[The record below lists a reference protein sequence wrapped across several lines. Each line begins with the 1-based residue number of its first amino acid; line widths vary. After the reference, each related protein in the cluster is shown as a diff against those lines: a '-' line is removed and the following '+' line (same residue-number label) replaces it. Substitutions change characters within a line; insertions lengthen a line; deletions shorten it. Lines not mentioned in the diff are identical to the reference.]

1 MAHRTAH
8 AIGLVTLLLIATV
21 AWGIAAPVGATTD
34 ADESAADE
42 QLEERKQTIDPTA
55 TERAIVQGD
64 NESADD
70 ESEEANTSRIRIV
83 HLSPLIPEITADVG
97 FETVAENLSFG
108 TVSDYEVV
116 EAGETD
122 LEVETTENGDE
133 ILETEQTLEPAGSYS
148 FVVIGD
154 VTANETVQ
162 FQPALLRDEF
172 EAPNESEASIRFI
185 HGSPDVSAV
194 DVTVAETNT
203 TIAENVSYREDSDYV
218 TVPAGNVTLEVR
230 EAADDNSGEI
240 IRHVNLSLESGTI
253 YSAAVTGYRNPD
265 ETPVDVPLNV
275 GVFEDAR
282 LENES
287 NESE

>member
-1 MAHRTAH
+1 MAHRTVH
-8 AIGLVTLLLIATV
+8 AIGLVLLLLVATV

-34 ADESAADE
+34 TDEPTADR
-42 QLEERKQTIDPTA
+42 QLEDEEPTIEPIETD
-55 TERAIVQGD
+55 RAIVQEN
-64 NESADD
+64 NESED
-70 ESEEANTSRIRIV
+70 ANTSRIRVI
-83 HLSPLIPEITADVG
+83 HLSPIIPSITADAE
-97 FETVAENLSFG
+97 FETVAENVSFG
-108 TVSDYEVV
+108 TVTDYEVI

-122 LEVETTENGDE
+122 FEVETTENGEE
-133 ILETEQTLEPAGSYS
+133 ILETEETLDPDVTYS

-194 DVTVAETNT
+194 DVTIAETDT
-203 TIAENVSYREDSDYV
+203 TVADNVSFREDSDYV

-230 EAADDNSGEI
+230 EEADDNAGEI
-240 IRHVNLSLESGTI
+240 IRRVELSLESGTI
-253 YSAAVTGYRNPD
+253 YSAAATGYRNPD
-265 ETPVDVPLNV
+265 ETPVDVPLDV

-282 LENES
+282 LEM